1 VGSGALS
8 VRLWTPFGGAGAALG
23 GAVRAL
29 LAAPLGVPGKALR
42 LRRPRGYQACLR
54 RPL

>member
-8 VRLWTPFGGAGAALG
+8 MRLWAPSGGAGAALG

-29 LAAPLGVPGKALR
+29 SAAPLGVPGKALR
-42 LRRPRGYQACLR
+42 LR
-54 RPL
+54 